1 MTELAERVTLD
12 PAVEGSPLDPRV
24 GASAFLA
31 AGGLVLESIRPD
43 GVEGYIELGQD
54 HHTPWGIVHG
64 GVYAAAVES
73 AASLGG
79 SAFAAE
85 LGMVAVGVNNNTNFA
100 RPLTAGRVEVTAR
113 PLQQGRT
120 QQLWQV
126 DIVDQ
131 ARRLIATGQLRLANV
146 APPANGSTSD
156 AGVA

>member
-54 HHTPWGIVHG
+54 HHTPWGTVHG

-146 APPANGSTSD
+146 APPAN
-156 AGVA
+156 

>member
-1 MTELAERVTLD
+1 MTELADRVTLD
-12 PAVEGSPLDPRV
+12 PAVEGAPLDPRV

-31 AGGLVLESIRPD
+31 AGRLVLESIRPD
-43 GVEGYIELGQD
+43 GVEGYIELGED

-64 GVYAAAVES
+64 GVYATAIES

-85 LGMVAVGVNNNTNFA
+85 RGMVAVGVNNNNTNFA
-100 RPLTAGRVEVTAR
+100 RPMTAGRVEVSAR

-131 ARRLIATGQLRLANV
+131 AGRLIATGQLRLANV
-146 APPANGSTSD
+146 APPTSEG
-156 AGVA
+156 GVA